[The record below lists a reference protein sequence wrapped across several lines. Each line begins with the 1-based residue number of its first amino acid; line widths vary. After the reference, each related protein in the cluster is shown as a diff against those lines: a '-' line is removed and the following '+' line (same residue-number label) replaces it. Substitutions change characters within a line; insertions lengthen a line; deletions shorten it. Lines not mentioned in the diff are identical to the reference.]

1 MPAWGVNT
9 FISIYGKCFALTISF
24 LSTYKSNGV
33 QGKVYKYEINVLY
46 NNGDRITAEF
56 TTKEAVVEF
65 LTRYR

>member
-1 MPAWGVNT
+1 MVIPLH
-9 FISIYGKCFALTISF
+9 GKETECSSADEAISF